1 MPFSFVHASDLQLG
15 APLFGV
21 ADLPDDLRD
30 RMVAARY
37 TAARRVFDLALD
49 EHVDALILAGG
60 VIAASS
66 GPRAMWFFAEQ
77 CERLAEAGIPV
88 YWSEAET
95 DRQQWLQYVPLPEN
109 VFLANPEVGQVY
121 ECARD
126 ARMGALIL
134 TGNAL
139 CSPVRADASM
149 LRIGVVPRADADRL
163 PASPGVDYWA
173 LGGRSLPGAVPASHG
188 LAQFAGTTQG
198 ETPDEQGP
206 RGCVLVLAHEGR
218 RVTSRFVPTAG
229 IQWHDESVT
238 VDDNSNWTGIC
249 RQLMKCAYGISRSAT
264 GDAVMV
270 RWTLSGHGF
279 VWQQSLREDLNAQLL
294 DGLRGRFGNQPRPVW
309 SLFVEPVA
317 DETQRA
323 LWRQEESHVGDLAR
337 ATGDEETLP
346 ATLGNRRETTWARE
360 GMVLDAVHGTASEP
374 HFHQRLRKRALL
386 DAAARRQAAS
396 NVPAG

>member
-30 RMVAARY
+30 RMVDARY

-49 EHVDALILAGG
+49 EHVDAVILAGG
-60 VIAASS
+60 VIATCA

-77 CERLAEAGIPV
+77 CERLAAAGIPI

-95 DRQQWLQYVPLPEN
+95 DRQCWLQYVPLPQN

-126 ARMGALIL
+126 GRSPALIL
-134 TGNAL
+134 TGNVL
-139 CSPVRADASM
+139 CSPVRADAEM
-149 LRIGVVPRADADRL
+149 LRIGVVPHADAERL
-163 PASPGVDYWA
+163 SASPGVDYWA
-173 LGGRSLPGAVPASHG
+173 LGGRSLPGAVPACHG

-198 ETPDEQGP
+198 ETPEEQGP
-206 RGCVLVLAHEGR
+206 RGCVLVHAHEGR
-218 RVTSRFVPTAG
+218 RLTSRFVPTAA
-229 IQWHDESVT
+229 IQWHDESLT

-249 RQLMKCAYGISRSAT
+249 RQLMERANGISRSAT

-270 RWTLSGHGF
+270 RWTLRGHGF

-294 DGLRGRFGNQPRPVW
+294 DGLRRRFGSQPRPVW

-323 LWRQEESHVGDLAR
+323 VWREEESDVGDLAR

-346 ATLGNRRETTWARE
+346 AALGNRRETTWDRE
-360 GMVLDAVHGTASEP
+360 GMALDAAHGTASEP

-386 DAAARRQAAS
+386 DAAARRQAAA